1 MSSFRKKLKLI
12 RYLKL
17 FVFEF
22 DDLSSFAVSLKYKI
36 KLNLPTPT
44 ESSLPHAYGIWI
56 FRFL

>member
-1 MSSFRKKLKLI
+1 MSGFRKKLKLV
-12 RYLKL
+12 KL

-22 DDLSSFAVSLKYKI
+22 DDLSSFAVSLKYTI
-36 KLNLPTPT
+36 KLNLSTPT